1 MTNQYPDA
9 ELSPAEPP
17 GRNRPRYSR
26 LWGFALVLT
35 VIVGCGTG
43 DSTATDEPPFGAKS
57 ELSEPTP
64 TRPGPTDGLVP
75 QEVEQ
80 EPPGLG
86 QEATDGNLTF
96 VVTAV
101 EDGPLI
107 IGTPDLGTEAQG
119 KFVLVTMT
127 VTNYGDSPRTIVG
140 DNQFLIDTEGQKASA
155 DTEAAVYL
163 SNAAS
168 LLEEIK
174 PGNTVTGVVVFDIPA
189 NATPAG
195 IELHD
200 SAFSDGVVVAV
211 G

>member
-1 MTNQYPDA
+1 MLA
-9 ELSPAEPP
+9 
-17 GRNRPRYSR
+17 
-26 LWGFALVLT
+26 

-43 DSTATDEPPFGAKS
+43 DSTATDEPPFEAN
-57 ELSEPTP
+57 SEPSDPAP

-86 QEATDGNLTF
+86 QEATDGDLTF

-101 EDGPLI
+101 EDGPPI
-107 IGTPDLGTEAQG
+107 IGPPDSGTEAQG

-127 VTNYGDSPRTIVG
+127 VTNHGDSPRSLVG

-155 DTEAAVYL
+155 NTEAAVHL
-163 SNAAS
+163 SNASS
-168 LLEEIK
+168 LFEEIN
-174 PGNTVTGVVVFDIPA
+174 PGKTVTGVVVFDISA
-189 NATPAG
+189 DATPAG
-195 IELHD
+195 VELHD
-200 SAFSDGVVVAV
+200 SALSDGVTVAV